1 MSFADQLKKERE
13 RLGVTQ
19 AQAASLLS
27 VSKSVLAKW
36 EIDDRTPLAITQEG
50 ALARLRT
57 TKKRPK

>member
-1 MSFADQLKKERE
+1 MSFADQIKQERE
-13 RLGVTQ
+13 RLGITQ

-27 VSKSVLAKW
+27 VSKSVLTKW
-36 EIDDRTPLAITQEG
+36 EISDRTPLAITQEG